1 MGNDQLAKGGD
12 TVGVLGA
19 RFRGCKPN
27 SLEELLRKLGRT
39 LNEIIEEC
47 SHLACFFIPFFPWAE
62 GFIMVLGKQDMHL
75 TFSNEATEIL
85 AGLTAMG
92 IVVSRHNADWYLNC
106 FEFSLSGTNNRQ
118 VGTLEKI
125 LPPVRHDVDKTIG
138 THFHQGIPVLR
149 SRLNPFFPVF
159 HLTDFGHAPLFG
171 GFNVLAVVLLR
182 QPLTSKATTG
192 DPPKQ

>member
-1 MGNDQLAKGGD
+1 PILPVAR
-12 TVGVLGA
+12 GVHHGA
-19 RFRGCKPN
+19 
-27 SLEELLRKLGRT
+27 
-39 LNEIIEEC
+39 
-47 SHLACFFIPFFPWAE
+47 W
-62 GFIMVLGKQDMHL
+62 KQDMHL

-92 IVVSRHNADWYLNC
+92 IVVSRHNAGWYLNC

-125 LPPVRHDVDKTIG
+125 LPPVPHAVDKTLG
-138 THFHQGIPVLR
+138 THFHQGIGVLR

-182 QPLTSKATTG
+182 QPLTSKATTR